1 MTHLTEVELV
11 DLLDGALAASRER
24 HLDECDSC
32 RATATRMR
40 EAFARATDSGMPEP
54 SPLFWEH
61 FSARV
66 HDGVRGAEPDQ
77 PSRWFGWAQGAT
89 LFNAGF
95 NAAFNS
101 GSTSGKWAMSGALL
115 TLLLVTGVWAGVWRA
130 NAPVP
135 EKLASPAST
144 ASVADGAPD
153 ADPDALDAFDPETD
167 EAWALVGTVADDVR
181 WDDAAADGFGVRPGS
196 VEHAMVTLTG
206 AERSELVRLLEAETK
221 QPGA

>member
-1 MTHLTEVELV
+1 MTHLTEVEFV

-32 RATATRMR
+32 RATATGMR

-95 NAAFNS
+95 
-101 GSTSGKWAMSGALL
+101 TSGKWAMSGALL
-115 TLLLVTGVWAGVWRA
+115 TLLLVAGVGAGVGAGVWAGVWRA

-135 EKLASPAST
+135 ETLAPATT

-153 ADPDALDAFDPETD
+153 ADPDPLDAFDPETD